1 MLWQLWWVWA
11 AAGIGLGILEVLVPG
26 FIFLGFAAGAVAVGL
41 LLLIGGSFSAWMA
54 GSLPMLL
61 LLFSVFS
68 LLAWLVFRR
77 VLGVRSGQVKVWD
90 RDINE
95 N

>member
-1 MLWQLWWVWA
+1 M
-11 AAGIGLGILEVLVPG
+11 
-26 FIFLGFAAGAVAVGL
+26 AVGL

-54 GSLPMLL
+54 SSLPMLL